1 MSVTIESRLQELGF
15 TLPEAAAPVA
25 NYVPYVITGNQLFI
39 SGQLPMESGKV
50 AVTGHLGD
58 GVSVEQAARAAQL
71 CAVNILSQAKAAL
84 GGDLSKIKRVV
95 KLNGFVSCA
104 PSFSEHHLVI
114 NGASNLIA
122 DVLGDAGK
130 HARAAVGV
138 PSLPFGAAVEIDAV
152 LEIEA

>member
-1 MSVTIESRLQELGF
+1 MSVTIEKRLEELGF

-25 NYVPYVITGNQLFI
+25 NYVPYVITGNLIFI

-50 AVTGHLGD
+50 AVTGHLGSTVTVD
-58 GVSVEQAARAAQL
+58 EAARAAQL

-95 KLNGFVSCA
+95 KLNGFVACA
-104 PSFSEHHLVI
+104 PEFNEHHLVI
-114 NGASNLIA
+114 NGASNLVA
-122 DVLGDAGK
+122 HVLGDAGK

-152 LEIEA
+152 LEIDA

>member
-104 PSFSEHHLVI
+104 PSFNEHHLVI

-122 DVLGDAGK
+122 DVLGEAGK